1 MIEYGGGMLA
11 RVHPGFAHHTA
22 HRDCKVRLTSDISHP
37 ASWHRARDTPRVT
50 TQPLEWSRG
59 GDNIPWL
66 SININQCLQQTE
78 HNNQTHPHHVTCH
91 TAHTNN
97 SEGTDLYSNP
107 LHIINCE
114 HLSWSSILLLSPNL
128 YPDDTWQQQ
137 APGFRGAQST
147 ERKIVWILFVKWK
160 HSLDQWVSFTDTENL
175 LKFVGCVLA
184 LAGLGWN

>member
-1 MIEYGGGMLA
+1 MPLTWCLRMIEYGGGMLA

-22 HRDCKVRLTSDISHP
+22 HRACKVRLKSDITHP
-37 ASWHRARDTPRVT
+37 ASWHQARDTPRVT

-91 TAHTNN
+91 TAHNNN
-97 SEGTDLYSNP
+97 SEGIDLYSNP

-128 YPDDTWQQQ
+128 YPDDTWQHQLWHP
-137 APGFRGAQST
+137 AST
-147 ERKIVWILFVKWK
+147 MVQRDTKPWK
-160 HSLDQWVSFTDTENL
+160 KDCLNSVY
-175 LKFVGCVLA
+175 
-184 LAGLGWN
+184 